1 MNNLNYAY
9 MELTSNQNIKNH
21 YQLSDGFQVYDKNSL
36 EIYIFRATDYKH
48 IAIVKRWYGNY
59 KVREL

>member
-1 MNNLNYAY
+1 